1 MKRMKT
7 YMTLLGASI
16 ILSGSM
22 AACGLAS
29 NSSDVGKKKA
39 EEIALNDV
47 GITREDTSRFRIS
60 KDHDDG
66 LPTYDIQFTYDN
78 MEYEYEIQASD
89 GTILDTSTEPSEN
102 ASASAQ
108 ADSQKPSAQADAA
121 TQTDSQESSSPDS
134 SSTHKNASNG
144 ITWEEAAALALE
156 RVSGATQNDLRMNLD
171 FDDGYET
178 YEGDIIYNQIEY
190 EFEIDAATGKFLE
203 WSEERH

>member
-1 MKRMKT
+1 
-7 YMTLLGASI
+7 
-16 ILSGSM
+16 
-22 AACGLAS
+22 
-29 NSSDVGKKKA
+29 
-39 EEIALNDV
+39 
-47 GITREDTSRFRIS
+47 
-60 KDHDDG
+60 
-66 LPTYDIQFTYDN
+66 

-121 TQTDSQESSSPDS
+121 AQTDSQESFHRILLLLTKMPQ
-134 SSTHKNASNG
+134 TASHG
-144 ITWEEAAALALE
+144 EEAAALALE

-203 WSEERH
+203 WERRKTLNILSHDKKHTIVCFLSY

>member
-1 MKRMKT
+1 MKRRKT

-29 NSSDVGKKKA
+29 NGSDIGKEKA

-108 ADSQKPSAQADAA
+108 
-121 TQTDSQESSSPDS
+121 TDSQESSSPDS
-134 SSTHKNASNG
+134 ASTHKNASNG

>member
-66 LPTYDIQFTYDN
+66 LQTYDIQFTYDN
-78 MEYEYEIQASD
+78 I
-89 GTILDTSTEPSEN
+89 G
-102 ASASAQ
+102 
-108 ADSQKPSAQADAA
+108 
-121 TQTDSQESSSPDS
+121 
-134 SSTHKNASNG
+134 
-144 ITWEEAAALALE
+144 
-156 RVSGATQNDLRMNLD
+156 V
-171 FDDGYET
+171 
-178 YEGDIIYNQIEY
+178 
-190 EFEIDAATGKFLE
+190 
-203 WSEERH
+203 

>member
-29 NSSDVGKKKA
+29 NGSDIGKEKA

-108 ADSQKPSAQADAA
+108 ADSQKPSAQAD
-121 TQTDSQESSSPDS
+121 SQESSSPDS
-134 SSTHKNASNG
+134 ASTHKNASNG